1 MQSQNVDSLTKLI
14 TRSCLLDI
22 IKTKLEHPNVMNKL
36 ALLYIEFDE
45 LDRFNE
51 LFGYDIDEQLLIEL
65 TKKIQDLVE
74 AEAVVARVGNYQ
86 FAILIYHEAVESKA
100 KELAQSIMH
109 SLREPFSI
117 GENMFYVTATIGI
130 SVLSS
135 DISDAY
141 KLLKTAEN
149 TTRKVQ
155 KNGHNNIEF
164 TKLLTDESLKK
175 EIELMKDLP
184 AAIDSGE
191 IYFVYQG
198 QYSHDKEGF
207 VGAEMLARWNH
218 PKYGYI
224 SPFIFITL
232 AEKSGMIGPLTIKLI
247 IEASKMFERLEAE
260 GIDDFSVSVNISPI
274 VLMEK
279 SFYDTVEFLLDSY
292 NLKGKNLTFEIMED
306 TLSYNIDNFANL
318 LKKLKNLG
326 INIAI
331 DDYGTGHTSLSYLIN
346 LPIDYIKIDR
356 SFVTGIDKE
365 TKKFLLLKSIIDMAS
380 TLDMKVIVEGVEE
393 YSEDDLI
400 KMFKGMTIQG
410 YLYCK
415 PILANEF
422 VQKVHKDE
430 STN

>member
-1 MQSQNVDSLTKLI
+1 MHLHNIDPTTNLI
-14 TRSCLLDI
+14 TRNYLLDI

-36 ALLYIEFDE
+36 SLLYIEFDD

-51 LFGYDIDEQLLIEL
+51 LFGYDIDDQLLLQL
-65 TKKIQDLVE
+65 TKKLQNIVD
-74 AEAVVARVGNYQ
+74 AESVVARVGNYQ
-86 FAILIYHEAVESKA
+86 FAILLYTDNIKEKSQ
-100 KELAQSIMH
+100 ELAENIIGL
-109 SLREPFSI
+109 LREPFCI
-117 GENMFYVTATIGI
+117 GENMFYVTASIGI

-149 TTRKVQ
+149 TMRKIQ
-155 KNGHNNIEF
+155 KNGHNNIAF

-184 AAIDSGE
+184 SAIDSGE

-198 QYSHDKEGF
+198 QYSHDKKKF
-207 VGAEMLARWNH
+207 VGAEMLTRWNH

-224 SPFIFITL
+224 SPFIFISL
-232 AEKSGMIGPLTIKLI
+232 AEKSGMIGPLTIKLL
-247 IEASKMFERLEAE
+247 IEASKMFERLEAD
-260 GIDDFSVSVNISPI
+260 GIKDFSLSVNISPV

-279 SFYDTVEFLLDSY
+279 SFYDTVVFLLDSY
-292 NLKGKNLTFEIMED
+292 GLKGKNLTFEIMED
-306 TLSYNIDNFANL
+306 TISNNIDSFAKL
-318 LKKLKNLG
+318 LNKIKDLG

-365 TKKFLLLKSIIDMAS
+365 TKKFLLLKTIIEMAN

-400 KMFKGMTIQG
+400 KMFKDMTIQG

-415 PILANEF
+415 PIEEDEF
-422 VQKVHKDE
+422 MKKVYPDDE
-430 STN
+430 

>member
-1 MQSQNVDSLTKLI
+1 MHQQHIDPLTKLI
-14 TRSCLLDI
+14 TRNYLLDI

-36 ALLYIEFDE
+36 ALLYIEFDD

-51 LFGYDIDEQLLIEL
+51 LFGYDIDDQLLLQL
-65 TKKIQDLVE
+65 TKKIDNLLD
-74 AEAVVARVGNYQ
+74 AESVVARVGNYQ
-86 FAILIYHEAVESKA
+86 FAILVYHDDVKTRSQEIAED
-100 KELAQSIMH
+100 IMGI
-109 SLREPFSI
+109 LREPFCI
-117 GENMFYVTATIGI
+117 GENMFYVTASIGI

-149 TTRKVQ
+149 TMRRIQ
-155 KNGHNNIEF
+155 KNGHNNIAF

-184 AAIDSGE
+184 SAIDNGE
-191 IYFVYQG
+191 IFFVYQG
-198 QYSHDKEGF
+198 QYSHDKKRF
-207 VGAEMLARWNH
+207 VGAEMLTRWNH
-218 PKYGYI
+218 PKYGYV

-232 AEKSGMIGPLTIKLI
+232 AEKSGMIGPLTIKLL
-247 IEASKMFERLEAE
+247 IEASKMFEKLEAE
-260 GIDDFSVSVNISPI
+260 GIKDFSLSVNISPV

-279 SFYDTVEFLLDSY
+279 SFYDTVVFLLDSY
-292 NLKGKNLTFEIMED
+292 NLRGKNLTFEIMED
-306 TLSYNIDNFANL
+306 TVSNNIDNFAKL
-318 LKKLKNLG
+318 LNKIKDLG

-400 KMFKGMTIQG
+400 KMFKDMTIQG

-415 PILANEF
+415 PIEANDF
-422 VQKVHKDE
+422 MQKVHPNE
-430 STN
+430 

>member
-1 MQSQNVDSLTKLI
+1 MHLHNIDPFTKLI
-14 TRSCLLDI
+14 TRNYLLEI
-22 IKTKLEHPNVMNKL
+22 IKTKLEYSNVMNKIS
-36 ALLYIEFDE
+36 LLYIEFDD

-51 LFGYDIDEQLLIEL
+51 LFGYDIDDQLILQL
-65 TKKIQDLVE
+65 TKQIQNILD
-74 AEAVVARVGNYQ
+74 AESSFARVGNYQ
-86 FAILIYHEAVESKA
+86 FAILLYSDNIKSNSQK
-100 KELAQSIMH
+100 LAEQIIGL
-109 SLREPFSI
+109 LREPFCV
-117 GENMFYVTATIGI
+117 GDNMFYVTASIGI
-130 SVLSS
+130 SILSS

-149 TTRKVQ
+149 TMRKVQ

-175 EIELMKDLP
+175 EIDLMRDLP
-184 AAIDSGE
+184 SAIDSGE

-198 QYSHDKEGF
+198 QYSHDKKKF
-207 VGAEMLARWNH
+207 IGAEMLTRWNH

-224 SPFIFITL
+224 SPFIFISL
-232 AEKSGMIGPLTIKLI
+232 AEKSGMIGPLTIKLL
-247 IEASKMFERLEAE
+247 IEASKMFEKLEAN
-260 GIDDFSVSVNISPI
+260 GVKDFSLSVNISPV

-279 SFYDTVEFLLDSY
+279 SFYDTVVFLLDSY
-292 NLKGKNLTFEIMED
+292 GLKDKNLTFEIMED
-306 TLSYNIDNFANL
+306 TISNNIDNFANFL
-318 LKKLKNLG
+318 DRLKKLG

-365 TKKFLLLKSIIDMAS
+365 TKKFLLLKSIIDMAN

-400 KMFKGMTIQG
+400 KIFKDMTIQG

-415 PILANEF
+415 PIEEDEF
-422 VQKVHKDE
+422 MKKVYCDDR
-430 STN
+430 

>member
-1 MQSQNVDSLTKLI
+1 MHLHNIDPLTKLI
-14 TRSCLLDI
+14 SRNYLLDI

-36 ALLYIEFDE
+36 SLLYIEFDD
-45 LDRFNE
+45 LDRFND
-51 LFGYDIDEQLLIEL
+51 LFGYDIDDQLLLQL
-65 TKKIQDLVE
+65 TKKFQNIVD
-74 AEAVVARVGNYQ
+74 AESVVARVGNYQ
-86 FAILIYHEAVESKA
+86 FAILLYIDNIKEKSH
-100 KELAQSIMH
+100 ELAENIIGL
-109 SLREPFSI
+109 LREPFCI
-117 GENMFYVTATIGI
+117 GENMFYVTASIGI

-149 TTRKVQ
+149 TMRKIQ
-155 KNGHNNIEF
+155 KNGHNNIAF

-184 AAIDSGE
+184 SAIDSGE

-198 QYSHDKEGF
+198 QYSHDKKKF
-207 VGAEMLARWNH
+207 VGAEMLTRWNH

-224 SPFIFITL
+224 SPFIFISL
-232 AEKSGMIGPLTIKLI
+232 AEKSGMIGPLTIKLL
-247 IEASKMFERLEAE
+247 IEASKMFERLEAD
-260 GIDDFSVSVNISPI
+260 GIKDFSLSVNISPV

-279 SFYDTVEFLLDSY
+279 SFYDTVVFLLDSY
-292 NLKGKNLTFEIMED
+292 GLKGKNLTFEIMED
-306 TLSYNIDNFANL
+306 TISNNLDSFAKL
-318 LKKLKNLG
+318 LNKIKDLG

-365 TKKFLLLKSIIDMAS
+365 TKKFLLLKTIIEMAS

-400 KMFKGMTIQG
+400 KMFKDMTIQG

-415 PILANEF
+415 PIEEDEF
-422 VQKVHKDE
+422 MKKVYLDE
-430 STN
+430 

>member
-1 MQSQNVDSLTKLI
+1 MHQNNIDSLTKLI
-14 TRSCLLDI
+14 TRTYLLDI

-36 ALLYIEFDE
+36 ALLYIEFDD

-51 LFGYDIDEQLLIEL
+51 LFGYDVDDQLLLQL
-65 TKKIQDLVE
+65 TKKIQDLVD
-74 AEAVVARVGNYQ
+74 AESVVSRVGNYQ
-86 FAILIYHEAVESKA
+86 FAILLYQDNVKDT
-100 KELAQSIMH
+100 AQEIAEGIMGI
-109 SLREPFSI
+109 LREPFCI
-117 GENMFYVTATIGI
+117 GENMFYVTASIGI
-130 SVLSS
+130 CVLSS

-149 TTRKVQ
+149 TMRRVQ
-155 KNGHNNIEF
+155 KNGHNNIAF

-175 EIELMKDLP
+175 EIELMRDLP
-184 AAIDSGE
+184 SAIDNGE
-191 IYFVYQG
+191 IYFVFQG
-198 QYSHDKEGF
+198 QYSHDRECF
-207 VGAEMLARWNH
+207 VGAEMLTRWNH
-218 PKYGYI
+218 PKYGFV

-232 AEKSGMIGPLTIKLI
+232 AEKSGMIGPLTIKLL
-247 IEASKMFERLEAE
+247 IEASKMFEKLEAE
-260 GIDDFSVSVNISPI
+260 GVKDFSLSVNISPV

-279 SFYDTVEFLLDSY
+279 SFYDTVVFLLDSY
-292 NLKGKNLTFEIMED
+292 NLRGKNLTFEIMED
-306 TLSYNIDNFANL
+306 TVSHNIDNFANL
-318 LKKLKNLG
+318 LNKIKDLG

-380 TLDMKVIVEGVEE
+380 TLDMKVIIEGVEE

-400 KMFKGMTIQG
+400 KMFKDMTIQG

-415 PILANEF
+415 PIEAQDF
-422 VQKVHKDE
+422 MHKVHPHE
-430 STN
+430 

>member
-1 MQSQNVDSLTKLI
+1 MHQQHIDPLTKLI
-14 TRSCLLDI
+14 TRNYLPDI

-36 ALLYIEFDE
+36 ALLYIEFDD

-51 LFGYDIDEQLLIEL
+51 LFGYDIDDQLLPQL
-65 TKKIQDLVE
+65 TKKIDNLLD
-74 AEAVVARVGNYQ
+74 AESVVARVGNYQ
-86 FAILIYHEAVESKA
+86 FAILVYHDDVKTRSQEIAED
-100 KELAQSIMH
+100 IMGI
-109 SLREPFSI
+109 LREPFCI
-117 GENMFYVTATIGI
+117 GENMFYVTASIGI

-149 TTRKVQ
+149 TMRRIQ
-155 KNGHNNIEF
+155 KNGHNNIAF

-184 AAIDSGE
+184 SAIDNGE
-191 IYFVYQG
+191 IFFVYQG
-198 QYSHDKEGF
+198 QYSHDKKRF
-207 VGAEMLARWNH
+207 VGAEMLTRWNH
-218 PKYGYI
+218 PKYGYV

-232 AEKSGMIGPLTIKLI
+232 AEKSGMIGPLTIKLL
-247 IEASKMFERLEAE
+247 IEASKMFEKLEAE
-260 GIDDFSVSVNISPI
+260 GVKDFSLSVNISPV

-279 SFYDTVEFLLDSY
+279 SFYDTVVFLLDSY
-292 NLKGKNLTFEIMED
+292 NLRGKNLTFEIMED
-306 TLSYNIDNFANL
+306 TVSHNIDNFANL
-318 LKKLKNLG
+318 LNTIKDLG

-380 TLDMKVIVEGVEE
+380 TLDMKVIIEGVEE

-400 KMFKGMTIQG
+400 KMFKDMTIQG

-415 PILANEF
+415 PIEAQDF
-422 VQKVHKDE
+422 MHKVHPDE
-430 STN
+430 